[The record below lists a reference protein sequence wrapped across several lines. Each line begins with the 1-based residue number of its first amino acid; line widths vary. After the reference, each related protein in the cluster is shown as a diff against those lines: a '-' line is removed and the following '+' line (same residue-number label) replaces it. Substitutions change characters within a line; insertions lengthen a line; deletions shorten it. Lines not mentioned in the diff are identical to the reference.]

1 MTDLPWS
8 TDAFFSAVGR
18 SAVQTSAGP
27 CDLPIFYKDTSFL
40 TLIYRV
46 DPAAAA
52 PLVDPAFEPWV
63 VLGKGL
69 VLLCLFD
76 YRTTTIGPYGEIGL
90 GALVKR
96 RATSP
101 SLLRAALD
109 MRKEKDAGLF
119 IFNLLVLTAKACA
132 AGREL
137 WGYPKYVTPI
147 DASFTAAG
155 ARIALGSELV
165 VTMGP
170 SRGLSTRGL
179 PFVLFSVNEG
189 RVPRTIVDVDN
200 QVRWGGA
207 ATAEVAITGDGPTS
221 RTVKAL
227 GLDRAKPALAFRT
240 DAMRSILPAGVQ
252 VLAPG

>member
-1 MTDLPWS
+1 M
-8 TDAFFSAVGR
+8 
-18 SAVQTSAGP
+18 
-27 CDLPIFYKDTSFL
+27 
-40 TLIYRV
+40 
-46 DPAAAA
+46 
-52 PLVDPAFEPWV
+52 
-63 VLGKGL
+63 
-69 VLLCLFD
+69 
-76 YRTTTIGPYGEIGL
+76 
-90 GALVKR
+90 
-96 RATSP
+96 
-101 SLLRAALD
+101 
-109 MRKEKDAGLF
+109 
-119 IFNLLVLTAKACA
+119 
-132 AGREL
+132 
-137 WGYPKYVTPI
+137 TPI